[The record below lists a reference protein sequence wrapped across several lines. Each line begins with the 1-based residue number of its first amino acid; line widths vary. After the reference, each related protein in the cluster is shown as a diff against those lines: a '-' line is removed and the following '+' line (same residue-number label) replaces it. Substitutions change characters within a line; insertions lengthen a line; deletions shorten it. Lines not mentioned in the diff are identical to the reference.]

1 MKLLN
6 SVLITTILSVS
17 TIGTNGKMRSL
28 KKAKKRVCNDD
39 SVGELFTCLSGDG
52 SHITEFSAIENSKC
66 YPGHGMN
73 ADTLR
78 SLFKCVDKNGDGK
91 ISATEATE
99 LLCVCL
105 L

>member
-17 TIGTNGKMRSL
+17 TICTSGKMRSFGG
-28 KKAKKRVCNDD
+28 CNHV
-39 SVGELFTCLSGDG
+39 SVGKLFRCLRGNDSD
-52 SHITEFSAIENSKC
+52 ITQRSVIKNSKC